1 MFAATPCSRALA
13 AVAVL
18 ALAALGACSGAGQLK
33 PEVPAGVNLAG
44 SWLLNR
50 QASEDPRAMLTRI
63 QRDAM
68 RRIRAHPDEED
79 PDGVFTDGRDTDDR
93 GATGRR
99 SGRGS
104 DQRGGSSSPD
114 EGDRSTGPRSGGRER
129 FMRNFSYARALE
141 SQLQGDGLT
150 IEQSPDRLV
159 LIRGD
164 LRRSFTPGGQ
174 SVVSVAE
181 GVADQ
186 HSGWSGREYVIEIR
200 PQVGPRV
207 IERYGLSTDGRQ
219 LVEKLTLTEDGLP
232 KLEFT
237 RVYDRSAAAPRG
249 LPTSN

>member
-1 MFAATPCSRALA
+1 M
-13 AVAVL
+13 L
-18 ALAALGACSGAGQLK
+18 ALAALGACSGGGRLK
-33 PEVPAGVNLAG
+33 PEVPAGVNISG

-93 GATGRR
+93 GPAGHKP
-99 SGRGS
+99 GRGS
-104 DQRGGSSSPD
+104 DQRGGGSGGGSSSAD
-114 EGDRSTGPRSGGRER
+114 ESDRSMGPRSGGRER

-164 LRRSFTPGGQ
+164 SRRSFTPGGQ

-207 IERYGLSTDGRQ
+207 IERYGLSADGRQ
-219 LVEKLTLTEDGLP
+219 LVEKLSLTENGLP

-237 RVYDRSAAAPRG
+237 RVYDRGAAAPRA